1 MNIFSR
7 SCKRST
13 TSKKKPSDFKKG
25 EVYRMAVASRSH
37 VTEPYNV
44 IINDVGDNFIETY
57 VPDKHLLRIEYPSLQ
72 WDYQT
77 ARMTFIQKPNES

>member
-1 MNIFSR
+1 MIF
-7 SCKRST
+7 KIYQKT
-13 TSKKKPSDFKKG
+13 FNDNEHIFKVVQKKH
-25 EVYRMAVASRSH
+25 YRMAVASRSH